1 MLHNGILDV
10 RVVWCGV
17 LCRYFSANC
26 MTDRLAALE
35 LLADED
41 SSARAEA
48 LQHFYDTY
56 RNQPLAMLNW
66 LYVQVNANSSRQG
79 GQSVRLCG
87 FLHAWPMAHSSEI
100 QLATAAMRIGT
111 LLGP

>member
-1 MLHNGILDV
+1 MVTIVHIDV
-10 RVVWCGV
+10 RVVWVWHGV
-17 LCRYFSANC
+17 LRRYYSASC

-66 LYVQVNANSSRQG
+66 LYVQVIQTAN
-79 GQSVRLCG
+79 
-87 FLHAWPMAHSSEI
+87 PPENI
-100 QLATAAMRIGT
+100 AAMRIGT